1 MKEQILLAD
10 TFSQTIDI
18 IDSDPNIT
26 SEQREVLKFIKFY
39 KQSIEKITN
48 GDFTKLEKYYILT
61 PIDRLSNITDFL
73 FESGKRDIF
82 LNFIK
87 IKILYLEKAEVK
99 TKEIDVQGDYEYY
112 ENRSKGE
119 IIEGNE
125 EILREEIRDYL
136 Y

>member
-1 MKEQILLAD
+1 MKEEILLAD

-18 IDSDPNIT
+18 IDSDSNIT
-26 SEQREVLKFIKFY
+26 PEQREVLKFIKFY

-73 FESGKRDIF
+73 FENGKRDIF

-112 ENRSKGE
+112 ENRSRGE
-119 IIEGNE
+119 TIEGNE